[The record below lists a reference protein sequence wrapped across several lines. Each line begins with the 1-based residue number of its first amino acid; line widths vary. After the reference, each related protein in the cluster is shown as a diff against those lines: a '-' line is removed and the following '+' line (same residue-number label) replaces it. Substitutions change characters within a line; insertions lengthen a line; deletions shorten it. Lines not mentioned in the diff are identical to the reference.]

1 MQFLH
6 NSLKPTP
13 THKKKQLNYI
23 PPKGRWTLK
32 TVGPVA
38 AGKIE
43 TAKPGGMGTDFC
55 RLNSIRFQLAI
66 SGTDRDGN
74 PLAFICPYLRDNLNG
89 VNP

>member
-1 MQFLH
+1 
-6 NSLKPTP
+6 
-13 THKKKQLNYI
+13 
-23 PPKGRWTLK
+23 
-32 TVGPVA
+32 VGPVA

-74 PLAFICPYLRDNLNG
+74 PLAFICPYLGDIWDG

>member
-13 THKKKQLNYI
+13 TQKKQLNYI

-38 AGKIE
+38 AGKTG
-43 TAKPGGMGTDFC
+43 TAKPGRVCRDFC
-55 RLNSIRFQLAI
+55 PLNSIRFQLPI
-66 SGTDRDGN
+66 SGTDCR
-74 PLAFICPYLRDNLNG
+74 LARLPFICPYLGDIWDG

>member
-1 MQFLH
+1 MQLFH

-38 AGKIE
+38 AGKTG
-43 TAKPGGMGTDFC
+43 TAKPGRVCRDF
-55 RLNSIRFQLAI
+55 LPLVSIRFQIA
-66 SGTDRDGN
+66 
-74 PLAFICPYLRDNLNG
+74 
-89 VNP
+89 V